1 MKENEQPQEVKKE
14 TFEFTKGEY
23 ELIQMAVNALTD
35 LKATGNRVTVNNY
48 NYLGAGLEQRATEV
62 GFLPQP
68 NADQPSDQGEENSP
82 AEPVEAEIVDK

>member
-62 GFLPQP
+62 GFLPKP
-68 NADQPSDQGEENSP
+68 NEEESKAQEEEDNS
-82 AEPVEAEIVDK
+82 AEPVEAEVVQ